1 MHALTRR
8 TAIKTFGIS
17 SLKNYNRAFRDRL
30 SHSIAR
36 CPCKSPSRITMKII
50 FCGMI
55 SLFLLYGIVSAHDP
69 KHDSSKSGGL
79 KVLVYSNTGYYRHPD
94 IPKINRWLVLL
105 GHDNG
110 FEVDVTEHW
119 KDMRAEELSRYDVL
133 VLNNANEL
141 DLVLPEEQRQAVE
154 QWFTKGK
161 KGIVGL
167 HAALV
172 RQTKWPWLHQLGG
185 CDFNSDSDFLK
196 AKITIDPAAKDHPA
210 VKGQPAE
217 FVYEADWTNH
227 DRAVTGLPGFKVLM
241 RVDETT
247 YEPVRDYFKTRNG
260 KPMGKDHPIAW
271 TNEPA
276 SGGRFF
282 YTEFAHD
289 VRSLNTR
296 FARQHIL
303 EGIRWAAN
311 AAKN

>member
-1 MHALTRR
+1 M
-8 TAIKTFGIS
+8 KT
-17 SLKNYNRAFRDRL
+17 
-30 SHSIAR
+30 
-36 CPCKSPSRITMKII
+36 I
-50 FCGMI
+50 FSCMA
-55 SLFLLYGIVSAHDP
+55 SLFLLGGIVSAHDP
-69 KHDSSKSGGL
+69 KPDSSKSVGL

-105 GHDNG
+105 GHENG

-119 KDMRAEELSRYDVL
+119 KDMRAQELSRYDVL

-161 KGIVGL
+161 KGIVAL
-167 HAALV
+167 HATLV
-172 RQTKWPWLHQLGG
+172 HQQKWPWLHQLGG

-196 AKITIDPAAKDHPA
+196 ATVRIDPAAKDHPA
-210 VKGQPAE
+210 VKDQPAE

-282 YTEFAHD
+282 YTEFGHD

-311 AAKN
+311 ASKN